1 MPSITFKTLSQY
13 IDDPQRK
20 RFEPVHLLFGEEF
33 LRQKA
38 LEALLDKMLPDAQ
51 NRMNYETVDGDNENI
66 PLVVERISTYSLLSG
81 DKILVINDSKIFFS
95 TQNQEIFLVKAKE
108 AFDNDN
114 LKKASRYFVALLG
127 NFKFSFDDVQKENR
141 NKTLKTD
148 LAVLS
153 NDAWV
158 DAILDYCR
166 DNDVAIPKIE
176 NRADSLQR
184 VIEKG
189 FPSQN
194 HLIIT
199 ADIVDKRRSLF
210 KIIKKQGMIIDCSAP
225 KGIGWA
231 DRKEQEAIIR
241 ERMQARLSQSGK
253 NIDMPAFKAL
263 YDMTGFDLRTF
274 TGHLDKLIHFIGNRK
289 RITAKDVQ
297 AVAKRTKSDPI
308 FTLTDAVARRN
319 LAESLFL
326 IKSLSDEGLH
336 PLQMLTAMVNQIRK
350 LLLVKGFTESSY
362 NQTWKGNATFD
373 MFKNQVMPAVRAY
386 DKEIAA
392 QLKQWEISLTPE
404 PQKAPQ
410 AATKTKKKKKTKRK
424 TKKTGSDFQ
433 IAPNPNNPYPVY
445 QSFIKAENFTKDE
458 LIDTMDALSQADLQ
472 LKSSG
477 HSDKRI
483 LEQLL
488 FSICRTKSTQSHS

>member
-1 MPSITFKTLSQY
+1 MPSITFKTISQY
-13 IDDPQRK
+13 INDPQRK
-20 RFEPVHLLFGEEF
+20 RFEQVYLLFGEEF
-33 LRQKA
+33 LCQKA
-38 LEALLDKMLPDAQ
+38 LEALLDKMLPSAQ

-66 PLVVERISTYSLLSG
+66 PLVVERINTYSLLSG

-95 TQNQEIFLVKAKE
+95 TQNQETFLVKAKE

-114 LKKASRYFVALLG
+114 LKKASQYFVALLG
-127 NFKFSFDDVQKENR
+127 NFKFSFDNVQKENR
-141 NKTLKTD
+141 NRTLQTD
-148 LAVLS
+148 LAVLN
-153 NDAWV
+153 NDAWI
-158 DAILDYCR
+158 DEILDYCH
-166 DNDVAIPKIE
+166 DNEVAIPKIE

-184 VIEKG
+184 AIEKG

-210 KIIKKQGMIIDCSAP
+210 KTIKKRGMIIDCSAP
-225 KGIGWA
+225 KGISWA
-231 DRKEQEAIIR
+231 DRKEQEAILR
-241 ERMQARLSQSGK
+241 ERMQARLSQSGTTM
-253 NIDMPAFKAL
+253 DMPAFKAL

-274 TGHLDKLIHFIGNRK
+274 TGHLDKLIHFVGNRK
-289 RITAKDVQ
+289 HITAADVQ

-308 FTLTDAVARRN
+308 FALTDAVGHRN

-326 IKSLSDEGLH
+326 IKSLSDDGLH
-336 PLQMLTAMVNQIRK
+336 PLQILTAIVNQIRK

-362 NQTWKGNATFD
+362 NQTWKGGATFD
-373 MFKNQVMPAVRAY
+373 MFKNQVMPAVQVY
-386 DKEIAA
+386 DKEIVA
-392 QLKQWEISLTPE
+392 QIKQWEVSLTPE
-404 PQKAPQ
+404 QQNAPQ
-410 AATKTKKKKKTKRK
+410 EESGAAAKKKKKTKRK

-445 QSFIKAENFTKDE
+445 QSFIKAENFTQDE
-458 LIDTMDALSQADLQ
+458 LIDTIDALSQADLQ

-477 HSDKRI
+477 HSDKHI

-488 FSICRTKSTQSHS
+488 FTICRTKLPQ

>member
-1 MPSITFKTLSQY
+1 MPSITFKTLPQY
-13 IDDPQRK
+13 INDPQRK

-33 LRQKA
+33 LCQKA
-38 LEALLDKMLPDAQ
+38 LEALLDKMLPNTQD
-51 NRMNYETVDGDNENI
+51 RMNYETVDGDNENI
-66 PLVVERISTYSLLSG
+66 PLVIERINTYSLLSG
-81 DKILVINDSKIFFS
+81 DKILVINNSKIFFS
-95 TQNQEIFLVKAKE
+95 TQNQETFLVKAKE

-114 LKKASRYFVALLG
+114 FKKASQYFAALLG
-127 NFKFSFDDVQKENR
+127 NFKFSFDDVQKQNR
-141 NKTLKTD
+141 NQTLKTD
-148 LAVLS
+148 LAVLKD
-153 NDAWV
+153 DAWI
-158 DAILDYCR
+158 DTILDYCH
-166 DNDVAIPKIE
+166 DNEVKIPKIE
-176 NRADSLQR
+176 NRAESLQR

-210 KIIKKQGMIIDCSAP
+210 KTIKKCGMIIDCSAP
-225 KGIGWA
+225 KGISWA

-241 ERMQARLSQSGK
+241 ERMQARLDQSGK

-274 TGHLDKLIHFIGNRK
+274 TGHLDKLVHFVGNRK

-297 AVAKRTKSDPI
+297 AIAKRTKSDPI

-319 LAESLFL
+319 LAESLFF
-326 IKSLSDEGLH
+326 IKSLLDEGLH
-336 PLQMLTAMVNQIRK
+336 PLQILTAIVNQIRK

-362 NQTWKGNATFD
+362 NRTWQGGATFD
-373 MFKNQVMPAVRAY
+373 MFKNQVMPAVQAY
-386 DKEIAA
+386 DKEIVA
-392 QLKQWEISLTPE
+392 QIKQLEVCLTPE
-404 PQKAPQ
+404 KQNAPQ
-410 AATKTKKKKKTKRK
+410 TEAKKKKKTKPK
-424 TKKTGSDFQ
+424 TKKIGSEFQ

-458 LIDTMDALSQADLQ
+458 LIDMIDALSQADLQ

-477 HSDKRI
+477 HSHKRI
-483 LEQLL
+483 LEQLI
-488 FSICRTKSTQSHS
+488 FSICRAKSPQ